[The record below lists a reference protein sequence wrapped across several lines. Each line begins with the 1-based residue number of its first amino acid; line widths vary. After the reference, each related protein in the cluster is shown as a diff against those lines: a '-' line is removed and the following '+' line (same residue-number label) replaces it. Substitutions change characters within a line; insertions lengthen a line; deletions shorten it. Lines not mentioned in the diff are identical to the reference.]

1 MGIQVELC
9 LQNCYLPT
17 EIASQLLGANPP
29 DSSTADSAIE
39 AEVAAIT
46 PEHWETWFQ
55 RWLEQL
61 QPNLSPIQA
70 YELSLR
76 LTNDRDIQPLN
87 AQYRQQDKPTDVL
100 AFAALEVDY
109 PQSEELHALPLYL
122 GDIIISVET
131 ASKQAIVQ
139 GHTLTTELMWLA
151 SHGLLHLLGWD
162 HPDEDSLT
170 EMLIQQKALLSTVGV
185 SLRDS

>member
-17 EIASQLLGANPP
+17 KAAAQPPGANPP
-29 DSSTADSAIE
+29 DSAIE
-39 AEVAAIT
+39 TDVAAIT

-55 RWLEQL
+55 QWLEQL
-61 QPNLSPIQA
+61 QPSLSSIQA

-76 LTNDRDIQPLN
+76 LTNDRDIQTLN

-100 AFAALEVDY
+100 AFAALEADY
-109 PQSEELHALPLYL
+109 PQSEELQALPLYL
-122 GDIIISVET
+122 GDIIISVDT
-131 ASKQAIVQ
+131 AFKQAIAQ
-139 GHTLTTELMWLA
+139 GHPLKTELMWLA

-162 HPDEDSLT
+162 HPDEASLT
-170 EMLIQQKALLSTVGV
+170 EMLIQQKALLGTVGV
-185 SLRDS
+185 SIRDS